1 MRIAI
6 ATTLSP
12 FVTGGAEYLARN
24 LAIACEQAGHQ
35 VEFITRPFLDQSVD
49 SINKSINLWQESDF
63 SLWGNKQPDMVLCLK
78 FPAFYIAHD
87 YKIIWALH
95 QHRSVYDLWDY
106 AGEQGHLHSTEERS
120 LRQSILDLDDYYF
133 NRAMQV
139 YTISKN
145 VSKRLHH
152 YNGVKSTPLYHP
164 PALAE
169 NFLQDS
175 TKSVLGDF
183 IFAPSR
189 FEPLKRQH
197 LLLEALRLTK
207 YPVKA
212 ILCGEG
218 SYEPHL
224 RNFIIHYGLQDRV
237 TIHSQLSESDVV
249 QHYKNSLAVF
259 FAPYDEDY
267 GYVTL
272 EAMLAKKPVVTCYD
286 SGGTNEFVV
295 HEHTGFIEPPTPDKL
310 AARLDQLYLDRQATK
325 IMGLNAFEHYQ
336 SLSLSW
342 NNVLNHLLY

>member
-24 LAIACEQAGHQ
+24 LAIACDQAGHQ
-35 VEFITRPFLDQSVD
+35 VEFVTRPFLDQSVD
-49 SINKSINLWQESDF
+49 SINKSIDLWQESDF

-78 FPAFYIAHD
+78 FPAFYITHD
-87 YKIIWALH
+87 CKVIWALH

-106 AGEQGHLHSTEERS
+106 AEEQGQQHSALDS
-120 LRQSILDLDDYYF
+120 ALRESIIDLDFQAF
-133 NRAMQV
+133 NTALQIF
-139 YTISKN
+139 TISKN
-145 VSKRLHH
+145 VSKRLQH
-152 YNGVKSTPLYHP
+152 YNGVNSTPLYHP
-164 PALAE
+164 PALA
-169 NFLQDS
+169 NVFLQDTS
-175 TKSVLGDF
+175 DTEIGDF

-207 YPVKA
+207 QPVKA
-212 ILCGEG
+212 VLCGQG
-218 SYEPHL
+218 SYEHHL
-224 RNFIIHYGLQDRV
+224 RNFVVHHGLQDRV
-237 TIHSQLSESDVV
+237 IIHTQLSELDVV
-249 QHYKNSLAVF
+249 RHYKNSLAVF